1 MDALRASLADRYRI
15 ERELGAGGMAT
26 VYLAEDLKHK
36 RKVALKVLKPELAAV
51 LGAERFV
58 QEITTTASL
67 QHPHILPLF
76 DSGTADGFL
85 YYVMPF
91 IQGETVRDKLN
102 RETQLGVDE
111 AVKIAVEVAD
121 ALQYAHEQGVI
132 HRDIKPENILL
143 ANGRPMVADFGIALA
158 VSAAAGGRMT
168 ETGLSLGTPHY
179 MSPEQATADK
189 TITARS
195 DIYSLASV
203 LYEMLTGNPPHTGSS
218 AQQIIMKIIAER
230 VQPVTEWRNSV
241 PPHIAAALAKALEK
255 LPADRFATAHE
266 FAAALSDV
274 SFQVGVGG
282 RAAASITAT
291 AAVNR
296 RTAVLVAAALGVGF
310 LGHALLTRNSASL
323 GIVARVS
330 IPLDSGVSFT
340 GPEVNAGRPIFTQ
353 LALSPDGRTLVFSA
367 RGPDASTRLFA
378 RALDAVSAIP
388 IEGTDGGHAPIFSPR
403 GDQIA
408 FWSNGRLRRV
418 PVAGGTPVDVAAS
431 NPPNGMSWGD
441 DDYIVFSD
449 PDRPG
454 LDRVRATGGDG
465 VESLPSHPDA
475 ILPHVLPGSRAV
487 LYTVSDGTSA
497 GPRRVEALTLENP
510 RIDTIVH
517 NASDARYVSGHLLFA
532 RVGTLM
538 AVSFDP
544 VRLKVAGSAAG
555 ALPDVMHAMHGWNTA
570 SWTNAAQYAVSAAGH
585 LAYLPGGV
593 TPSEQNEVAWLNR
606 KGEVT
611 ATLDPGSSPLMVRIS
626 PTGDRLAVAAPVS
639 RGATGGAFTLDLRRQ
654 NAVRRVVAGDIPGLL
669 WSPDGRELVLFQ
681 MQGQSI
687 LRVPADASAEPT
699 SVSGANVWPTDFT
712 PEGRELIGIDL
723 AGNFSRIVAR
733 DIASGEQR
741 VLVEEPAN
749 LRWSVLSPDGRWLA
763 YALSDGSEVVVRAW
777 PALDHRTVVAGPG
790 ASEPAWARGGRELF
804 YHQLIPDASGELVPA
819 LAVQSFDSNSGQT
832 VGNPVR
838 IPLPRN
844 YRSMGPVRSYDV
856 TTDGERIAAI
866 LFGAEVR
873 PLPRQVELVLNW
885 ASTLERPDN

>member
-36 RKVALKVLKPELAAV
+36 RMVALKVLKPELAAV

-111 AVKIAVEVAD
+111 AVRIAVEVAD

-179 MSPEQATADK
+179 MSPEQATAEK
-189 TITARS
+189 EITGRS
-195 DIYSLASV
+195 DIYSVASV
-203 LYEMLTGNPPHTGSS
+203 LYEMLAGVPPHEGGS
-218 AQQIIMKIIAER
+218 AQQTIMRIITDVPR
-230 VQPVTEWRNSV
+230 PVTELRKSV
-241 PPHIAAALAKALEK
+241 PPNVAAAIAKALEK

-266 FAAALSDV
+266 FAGALNNA

-282 RAAASITAT
+282 RAAASSSAAAAT
-291 AAVNR
+291 GTR
-296 RTAVLVAAALGVGF
+296 RTAVLVAAALAVGF
-310 LGHALLTRNSASL
+310 LGHALLTRNRASPGL
-323 GIVARVS
+323 VARVS

-340 GPEVNAGRPIFTQ
+340 GPQVNAGRPIRTQ

-367 RGPDASTRLFA
+367 RGPDARTRLFA
-378 RALDAVSAIP
+378 RALDAVSATP
-388 IEGTDGGHAPIFSPR
+388 IEGTEGGEAPVFSPR
-403 GDQIA
+403 GDQVA

-418 PVAGGTPVDVAAS
+418 PVGGGTPVDVADS
-431 NPPNGMSWGD
+431 DPPNGMSWGD

-449 PDRPG
+449 PDRAG
-454 LDRVRATGGDG
+454 LDRVRATGGEG

-497 GPRRVEALTLENP
+497 GPRRVEALTLANS
-510 RIDTIVH
+510 RIDTIVN
-517 NASDARYVSGHLLFA
+517 NASDTRYVSGHLLFA

-544 VRLKVAGSAAG
+544 ARLKVGGSAAG
-555 ALPDVMHAMHGWNTA
+555 VLPDVMHAMHGWNTG

-593 TPSEQNEVAWLNR
+593 TPSQQNEVVWLNR

-626 PTGDRLAVAAPVS
+626 PTGDRLAVAAPGT
-639 RGATGGAFTLDLRRQ
+639 GATGGAFTLDLRRQ

-669 WSPDGRELVLFQ
+669 WSPDGRELVFRV
-681 MQGQSI
+681 QGRSI
-687 LRVPADASAEPT
+687 LRVPADASAEPA
-699 SVSGANVWPTDFT
+699 SVSGENWWPTDFT
-712 PEGRELIGIDL
+712 PEGGELIGIDQ
-723 AGNFSRIVAR
+723 AGNINRIVAR

-741 VLVEEPAN
+741 VLVEEPAH
-749 LRWSVLSPDGRWLA
+749 LWWSTLSPDSRWLA
-763 YALSDGSEVVVRAW
+763 YALSDGSEVVVRSW
-777 PALDHRTVVAGPG
+777 PTLDHRTVVAGPN
-790 ASEPAWARGGRELF
+790 ASAPAWSRGGRELF
-804 YHQLIPDASGELVPA
+804 YQQLQPDASGELVPT
-819 LAVQSFDSNSGQT
+819 LAVQSFNPNTGQT
-832 VGNPVR
+832 VGNPMR

-866 LFGAEVR
+866 LFGADVR
-873 PLPRQVELVLNW
+873 PLPRRIDLVLNW
-885 ASTLERPDN
+885 ASTLERPEN